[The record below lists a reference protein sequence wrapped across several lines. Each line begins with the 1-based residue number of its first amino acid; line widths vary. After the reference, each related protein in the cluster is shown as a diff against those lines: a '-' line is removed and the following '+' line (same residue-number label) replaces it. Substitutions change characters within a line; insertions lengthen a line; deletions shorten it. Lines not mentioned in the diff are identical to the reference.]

1 MSEVSTQSL
10 IDAVS
15 MRAPGEIP
23 GEALEELKQTYG
35 VPFALLDGQRGDLIE
50 GIKELSGG
58 DWLLWGTLCS
68 QVALRGQA
76 ELIDEREPLVLLA
89 VPLGVA
95 AQRFVAVAPFL
106 IRPVATDQARARL
119 AEIMGIG
126 LAAALKWAE
135 RQRIW
140 TPESLLRLAAKTQEK
155 TVADSRVAVLSCQ
168 VEALSNH
175 LAETYEEIALLYRLT
190 ENLRM
195 SDGVEEIGG
204 RALDWLL
211 DVLPAQGVAAVFSP
225 ATRVDP
231 FSEDRVA
238 TAQFVCRGDFPLNQA
253 EFSELVGQLGVD
265 ASRQPVVVNASGMGH
280 HPISPLPARN
290 LVVASLASGGKTFG
304 YLAAADHESG
314 REFGTVEARLLGS
327 VATILGIH
335 CGNIV
340 LYREQTELFAGVVRA
355 LSSAIDAK
363 DQYTCGHSDRVA
375 RVAVRLAEELGL
387 SANERRTLHLAGLL
401 HDVGKIGIKEEVL
414 RKPGKLTAEEYEHI
428 KLHPAL
434 GYEILRGIKKIEH
447 VLPAVLYHHES
458 WDGQGYPHGLSGE
471 AIPFI
476 ARIVAVAD
484 AFDAMGSDRPYRKG
498 MDDNTLDTVLHEGA
512 GKQWDVQVI
521 EAFFRARNDIREI
534 SCRERESLRLD
545 LQPLI

>member
-1 MSEVSTQSL
+1 MAEDSNQSL
-10 IDAVS
+10 IDTVS
-15 MRAPGEIP
+15 TCAPADIP
-23 GEALEELKQTYG
+23 AEALDELSQTYG
-35 VPFALLDGQRGDLIE
+35 VRFALLDGHRGDLIS
-50 GIKELSGG
+50 GIDELSGG

-68 QVALRGQA
+68 QVALRGRA

-89 VPLGVA
+89 VPLGEA
-95 AQRFVAVAPFL
+95 MQRFVAVAPFL
-106 IRPVATDQARARL
+106 IRPVASEQARARL
-119 AEIMGIG
+119 AEMLGISP
-126 LAAALKWAE
+126 AAALKWAE

-155 TVADSRVAVLSCQ
+155 TVADTRVAALSGQ
-168 VEALSNH
+168 VESLSNH

-190 ENLRM
+190 ENLRL
-195 SDGVEEIGG
+195 SDGVEQIGG

-211 DVLPAQGVAAVFSP
+211 DVLPAEGVAAEFSP

-238 TAQFVCRGDFPLNQA
+238 ESQFVCRGEFPLDQA
-253 EFSELVGQLGVD
+253 EFAELVARMEVD
-265 ASRQPVVVNASGMGH
+265 VSRQPVVVNASGMGRVQLT
-280 HPISPLPARN
+280 PLPARN
-290 LVVASLASGGKTFG
+290 LVVAPLASGGKTFG
-304 YLAAADHESG
+304 YLAAANHESG
-314 REFGTVEARLLGS
+314 GEFGTVEARLLGS

-375 RVAVRLAEELGL
+375 RVAMRLAEELGM

-401 HDVGKIGIKEEVL
+401 HDVGKIGIKDEVL
-414 RKPGKLTAEEYEHI
+414 RKPGKLTPEEYEHI

-447 VLPAVLYHHES
+447 VLPAVLHHHES

-498 MDDNTLDTVLHEGA
+498 MEDGTLDTILHAGA
-512 GKQWDVQVI
+512 GKQWDAQVI
-521 EAFFRARNDIREI
+521 EAFFRARNDIRDI
-534 SCRERESLRLD
+534 SRRERESLRLD
-545 LQPLI
+545 LQPLV